1 VARTLAWVL
10 RAGVV
15 ARERLTAALDVR
27 AAALLAFFFF
37 RGLRT
42 DTFRFVRVVRLGV
55 WRFAERI
62 WRFAE
67 RDGFGLRDEDFTD
80 NSPGNDGDGEV
91 IPEVDVPK
99 RSVADEPSAA
109 QVFFGSGIG
118 VCPERH
124 DSS

>member
-1 VARTLAWVL
+1 MRTARGGATCLVGSGDGTGSLRRAGAWVARTLAWVL

-15 ARERLTAALDVR
+15 ARERVTAALDVR

-42 DTFRFVRVVRLGV
+42 DTFRFFRVVRLGV

-80 NSPGNDGDGEV
+80 NSPGNDGMTAMV
-91 IPEVDVPK
+91 K
-99 RSVADEPSAA
+99 
-109 QVFFGSGIG
+109 
-118 VCPERH
+118 
-124 DSS
+124 